1 MVTGFHGPAV
11 SHDEALQGPGVDL
24 SQEVG
29 RGRLTVV

>member
-1 MVTGFHGPAV
+1 MVTGFLGPAV
-11 SHDEALQGPGVDL
+11 SHDEALQGLDL